1 MTILTRKTAAI
12 SIAVAT
18 MVAIVALAVVS
29 NKKKDEPGWKQMRLP
44 LFITSVMGP
53 ITFVLL
59 LMLTSTILRA
69 DVFAKGVKMTT
80 RRRYAADYI

>member
-18 MVAIVALAVVS
+18 MVSIVALAVIS
-29 NKKKDEPGWKQMRLP
+29 SKKKNEPGWKQVNLP
-44 LFITSVMGP
+44 LFIASVMGP
-53 ITFVLL
+53 ITFFLILL
-59 LMLTSTILRA
+59 LSSTILRA
-69 DVFAKGVKMTT
+69 DVFAKGVKTTT